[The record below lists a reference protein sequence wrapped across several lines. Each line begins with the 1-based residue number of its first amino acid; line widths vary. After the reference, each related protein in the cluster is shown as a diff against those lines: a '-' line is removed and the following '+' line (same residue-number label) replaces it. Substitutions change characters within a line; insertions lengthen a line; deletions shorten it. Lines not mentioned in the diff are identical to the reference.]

1 MMKKI
6 VFIFALVATCS
17 FFANAAEII
26 RPQLVCGGEAKS
38 FFSQIYY
45 SNLKTLNNKPIEA
58 AAVKADCD
66 KDNLYLTFDMEDND
80 IITEATENQTK
91 LGGFGDAVQIF
102 LKSEKETFLW
112 EFFVSCNGK
121 KSCFFHIGAGRMSY
135 PQADSPFPD
144 FKVENKLS
152 KGRWIAE
159 VTIPLS
165 IFREKGF
172 KFTNDE
178 KWTFMLIRHNDS
190 RFHSERD
197 NACYPQSGGSSS
209 DPAYFGELVLK

>member
-1 MMKKI
+1 MKKI
-6 VFIFALVATCS
+6 VFISAILGTFS
-17 FFANAAEII
+17 FFANAAEIL

-38 FFSQIYY
+38 FFAQFYY
-45 SNLKTLNNKPIEA
+45 GNLKNLNAKPIEA
-58 AAVKADCD
+58 ATVTADCD
-66 KDNLYLTFDMEDND
+66 EDNLYLTFDMEDND
-80 IITEATENQTK
+80 TITEATENQTK

-121 KSCFFHIGAGRMSY
+121 KSCFFHMGAGRMSY
-135 PQADSPFPD
+135 PKADTPFPD
-144 FKVENKLS
+144 FKVENTLTAGKWLA
-152 KGRWIAE
+152 K
-159 VTIPLS
+159 VTIPRS

-197 NACYPQSGGSSS
+197 NACYPQNGGGVLS